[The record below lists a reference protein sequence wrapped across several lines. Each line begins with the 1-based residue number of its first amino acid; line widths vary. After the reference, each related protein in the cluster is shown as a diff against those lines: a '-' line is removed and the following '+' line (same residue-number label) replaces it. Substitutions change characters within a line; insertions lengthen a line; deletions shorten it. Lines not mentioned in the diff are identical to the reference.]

1 MEDERAEQSARVA
14 PALGL
19 EFSPS
24 FNSTTPTSSLAV
36 SRDGRTPAILLT
48 MVRHKKDNF
57 SRGGKKPSNPR
68 ARPVPRGDGDGSAAG
83 SSRPAYKAA
92 CWDMGHCDP
101 KRCSGK
107 RLMKLGLMRELHVG
121 QRFPGVIVSPNA
133 KKIVSPADRELM
145 EQYGAAVV
153 ECSWVRVKEVP
164 WSRIGGK
171 CERLL
176 PYLIA
181 ANTVNY
187 GKPWR
192 LNCVEALA
200 ACFFICGHEEWAQDV
215 LKNFRYGQAFLDINA
230 ELLKRYAACSTE
242 EDVKRT
248 EEEWLAKIEQEY
260 EDSRAEDPE
269 DIWTKGN
276 TNRMP
281 AAPGSDD
288 DDDDE
293 DDSEEGSDKEGED
306 ESEEEEDKDPF
317 AISDDSEDDD
327 QMAQIRQKILNSKS
341 FQNPSTSDK
350 PQPEK
355 IERPQQLYVDSDAES
370 GSAGSEDE
378 DFDKIINATTVTDR
392 TGIKAIQ
399 RRRAQETVT
408 ASFSRTEV
416 SAPKRW

>member
-1 MEDERAEQSARVA
+1 
-14 PALGL
+14 
-19 EFSPS
+19 
-24 FNSTTPTSSLAV
+24 
-36 SRDGRTPAILLT
+36 

-57 SRGGKKPSNPR
+57 SRGGKKFSNPR
-68 ARPVPRGDGDGSAAG
+68 PRPVPRDDGEDAAG
-83 SSRPAYKAA
+83 SSRPAFKAA

-107 RLMKLGLMRELHVG
+107 RLMKLGLMRELHIG

-133 KKIVSPADRELM
+133 KKIISPADRELM

-200 ACFFICGHEEWAQDV
+200 ACFYICGHEEWAQEV
-215 LKNFRYGQAFLDINA
+215 LKNFRYGEAFLEINS
-230 ELLKRYAACSTE
+230 ELFKRYAACATE
-242 EDVKRT
+242 EDVKKA

-260 EDSRAEDPE
+260 EDSRAEGTD
-269 DIWTKGN
+269 DIWTTGN

-281 AAPGSDD
+281 AKRGSDD
-288 DDDDE
+288 EDE
-293 DDSEEGSDKEGED
+293 DDESGEEDSQNEESED
-306 ESEEEEDKDPF
+306 EVDKDPF
-317 AISDDSEDDD
+317 AISDDSEDED
-327 QMAQIRQKILNSKS
+327 QMAEIRQKILNSKS
-341 FQNPSTSDK
+341 FQNPSDEDHQR
-350 PQPEK
+350 QPEK
-355 IERPQQLYVDSDAES
+355 IERPEPAYVDSDAES

-378 DFDKIINATTVTDR
+378 DFDNIINATTVTDR
-392 TGIKAIQ
+392 TGIKEIQ
-399 RRRAQETVT
+399 RRRGKETVT
-408 ASFSRTEV
+408 ASFSRTEI

>member
-1 MEDERAEQSARVA
+1 
-14 PALGL
+14 
-19 EFSPS
+19 
-24 FNSTTPTSSLAV
+24 
-36 SRDGRTPAILLT
+36 

-57 SRGGKKPSNPR
+57 SRGGKKFSNPR
-68 ARPVPRGDGDGSAAG
+68 PRPVPRGDENEDNAAP
-83 SSRPAYKAA
+83 SSRPAFRAA

-107 RLMKLGLMRELHVG
+107 RLMKLGLMRELHIG

-133 KKIVSPADRELM
+133 KKVVSPADRDLM
-145 EQYGAAVV
+145 EQHGAAVV

-200 ACFFICGHEEWAQDV
+200 ACFCICGHEDWAREV
-215 LKNFRYGQAFLDINA
+215 LKNFRYGEAFLEINSQ
-230 ELLKRYAACSTE
+230 LLKLYAACKTE

-260 EDSRAEDPE
+260 EDSRVEGAD
-269 DIWTKGN
+269 DIWTIGN
-276 TNRMP
+276 TNRKP
-281 AAPGSDD
+281 VNQESDEEDD
-288 DDDDE
+288 DNE
-293 DDSEEGSDKEGED
+293 GSAEEGSEVGGDQEEIDD
-306 ESEEEEDKDPF
+306 EADKDPF
-317 AISDDSEDDD
+317 AISDDSEEEE
-327 QMAQIRQKILNSKS
+327 QMAEIRRKILSSKS

-350 PQPEK
+350 QEPER
-355 IERPQQLYVDSDAES
+355 IARPVPEYVDSDAES

-378 DFDKIINATTVTDR
+378 DFDNIINATTVTDR
-392 TGIKAIQ
+392 TGIKEIQ
-399 RRRAQETVT
+399 RRRGKETVS
-408 ASFSRTEV
+408 ASFSRTEI